1 MALTTSLALKFDLLF
16 SWAIGS
22 KGRICERAHET
33 KYWYNVS
40 LPELILDSV
49 DGGKFSYLFRD
60 RVCVCVCVCM
70 HLCVCLCV
78 CVREIAKER
87 GKEKKRKRER
97 NDEKIGERENTCI
110 HINVLVCVE

>member
-33 KYWYNVS
+33 KYWYNVF

-60 RVCVCVCVCM
+60 RVCVCVCVCI
-70 HLCVCLCV
+70 CVYV
-78 CVREIAKER
+78 YVY
-87 GKEKKRKRER
+87 
-97 NDEKIGERENTCI
+97 
-110 HINVLVCVE
+110 V

>member
-33 KYWYNVS
+33 KYCYNVS

-60 RVCVCVCVCM
+60 RVCVCVCVCI
-70 HLCVCLCV
+70 CVYV
-78 CVREIAKER
+78 YVY
-87 GKEKKRKRER
+87 
-97 NDEKIGERENTCI
+97 
-110 HINVLVCVE
+110 V

>member
-49 DGGKFSYLFRD
+49 DGTAA
-60 RVCVCVCVCM
+60 VA
-70 HLCVCLCV
+70 
-78 CVREIAKER
+78 ETAR
-87 GKEKKRKRER
+87 GASLKAPQARER
-97 NDEKIGERENTCI
+97 QCRGRGTN
-110 HINVLVCVE
+110 

>member
-60 RVCVCVCVCM
+60 RVCVCVCVYASVCM
-70 HLCVCLCV
+70 SMCMC
-78 CVREIAKER
+78 ER
-87 GKEKKRKRER
+87 DSKRER
-97 NDEKIGERENTCI
+97 KRKKKKERKK
-110 HINVLVCVE
+110 

>member
-60 RVCVCVCVCM
+60 RVCVCVCVYASVCM
-70 HLCVCLCV
+70 SMCMC
-78 CVREIAKER
+78 ER
-87 GKEKKRKRER
+87 DSKRER
-97 NDEKIGERENTCI
+97 KRKKKKARKK
-110 HINVLVCVE
+110 